1 MQLRIDN
8 IGPIGSAVIDLAG
21 LTVIGGPNNTGKSTI
36 GKTLFA
42 IVQAIRN
49 REEEYANSQGNEVN
63 KLVSELVSELRTIR
77 GSNISPIAF
86 RQFTSGLRNIEQ
98 FMGDDSATNIDNA
111 LNEARSKILSQLFYR
126 IERPADPDIEFEK
139 HPRNISRQE
148 SIVDDALEKIRKVLS
163 AKMNARELYFASFKQ
178 MTSTVLAKEIN
189 NKRSSASGKIDLLEN
204 DQHILAS
211 IFNDDSLDSLDIKED
226 IMFSLFNE
234 ATLIESPFVLNYTDG
249 SAGRQLSSTGQVI
262 YSGPSSPTASDLL
275 AKLNFAVKE
284 AVPRNPLEEAIAGTI
299 DKTIN
304 GRLYYDADEREFVF
318 SSNDDINVSIA
329 NTASGVKTLGI
340 IQMLASA
347 GFLNSA
353 NLLIIDEPEVHL
365 HPAWQIVFAEII
377 AQLVSNNVYCLVSSH
392 SPYFIQAIEAY
403 SSIYKLQDA
412 TKFYVSRR
420 QEEDGRCYFDDIT
433 TNVEPLYK
441 LLADPMKDIAFLKS
455 QSRASSNEQ
464 PGKHANK

>member
-21 LTVIGGPNNTGKSTI
+21 LTVIGGPNDTGKSTI

-49 REEEYANSQGNEVN
+49 REEEYAVSQRNKVN
-63 KLVSELVSELRTIR
+63 TLVSELVSELRTIR
-77 GSNISPIAF
+77 GSNISPISF

-98 FMGDDSATNIDNA
+98 FLGDDSQANIDSA
-111 LNEARSKILSQLFYR
+111 INEARNKIVHQLFYR
-126 IERPADPDIEFEK
+126 IERPSNPDVAPEN

-148 SIVDDALEKIRKVLS
+148 SIVDSALEKIRGVLS
-163 AKMNARELYFASFKQ
+163 DKMNARELYFASFKQ
-178 MTSTVLAKEIN
+178 MLNTVLKGEIN
-189 NKRSSASGKIDLLEN
+189 NKRSTASGKISLSDNGKEFLS
-204 DQHILAS
+204 S
-211 IFNDDSLDSLDIKED
+211 IFNDDSLDSLDIDED
-226 IMFSLFNE
+226 VIFSLFNE
-234 ATLIESPFVLNYTDG
+234 ATLIESPFVLSYADNNA
-249 SAGRQLSSTGQVI
+249 AGPLTSTGQVI
-262 YSGPSSPTASDLL
+262 YSSPSSATASDLL

-284 AVPRNPLEEAIAGTI
+284 ATPSNPLEQIIAETI
-299 DKTIN
+299 ERTIN
-304 GRLYYDADEREFVF
+304 GKIYYDTDEQEFVF
-318 SSNDDINVSIA
+318 SSNDDINVRVA

-377 AQLVSNNVYCLVSSH
+377 ARLVSNNVYCLVSSH

-403 SSIYKLQDA
+403 ASIYNLQDA
-412 TKFYVSRR
+412 TKFYISKKT
-420 QEEDGRCYFDDIT
+420 EGRCYFDDIT
-433 TNVEPLYK
+433 SNVEPIYK
-441 LLADPMKDIAFLKS
+441 LLADPMKEVAFLKS
-455 QSRASSNEQ
+455 KAKAKSN
-464 PGKHANK
+464 G